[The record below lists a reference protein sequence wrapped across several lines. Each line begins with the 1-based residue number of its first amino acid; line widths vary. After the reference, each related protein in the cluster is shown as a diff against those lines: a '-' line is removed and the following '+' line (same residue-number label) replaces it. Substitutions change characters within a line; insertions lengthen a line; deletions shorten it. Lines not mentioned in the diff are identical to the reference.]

1 MWISQAFAQDAAKPS
16 GGLFDQMG
24 GILPLILIFV
34 VFWFLLIR
42 PQQKRA
48 KEHRAL
54 IAAIKKGDE
63 VMTAGGIVGKVI
75 KAHESSP
82 TVEVEIADNVRVQI
96 ARGQI
101 AGLWNPSMPGQP
113 GAAPGAQPA
122 NDGKPGILKKLF
134 GR

>member
-1 MWISQAFAQDAAKPS
+1 MWISPAFAQDAAKPAA
-16 GGLFDQMG
+16 GGDFLT

-42 PQQKRA
+42 PQQKRM
-48 KEHRAL
+48 KEHKAL

-63 VMTAGGIVGKVI
+63 VMTAGGIVGKVT
-75 KAHESSP
+75 KASDTSP
-82 TVEVEIADNVRVQI
+82 VVEVEIADNVRVNI

-101 AGLWNPSMPGQP
+101 AGLWNPAAMTPAP
-113 GAAPGAQPA
+113 AAAPGQAA
-122 NDGKPGILKKLF
+122 NDAKPGILKRLL

>member
-1 MWISQAFAQDAAKPS
+1 MWISEAFAQDAAKTS
-16 GGLFDQMG
+16 GGADSFLT

-42 PQQKRA
+42 PQQKRM
-48 KEHRAL
+48 KEHKAL

-75 KAHESSP
+75 KAHDLSP
-82 TVEVEIADNVRVQI
+82 TIEVEIADNVRVQI

-101 AGLWNPSMPGQP
+101 A
-113 GAAPGAQPA
+113 
-122 NDGKPGILKKLF
+122 
-134 GR
+134 

>member
-1 MWISQAFAQDAAKPS
+1 MWISQAFAQDAAKPAGTDS
-16 GGLFDQMG
+16 FLT
-24 GILPLILIFV
+24 GILPLVLIFV

-42 PQQKRA
+42 PQQKRM
-48 KEHRAL
+48 KEHKAL

-63 VMTAGGIVGKVI
+63 VMTNGGIIGKVI
-75 KAHESSP
+75 KANDTSP

-101 AGLWNPSMPGQP
+101 AGLWNPQAMMPAQPGQA
-113 GAAPGAQPA
+113 GQPA
-122 NDGKPGILKKLF
+122 NDGKPNILKRLF

>member
-1 MWISQAFAQDAAKPS
+1 
-16 GGLFDQMG
+16 
-24 GILPLILIFV
+24 
-34 VFWFLLIR
+34 VFYFLLIR
-42 PQQKRA
+42 PQQKKM

-75 KAHESSP
+75 KASESSP
-82 TVEVEIADNVRVQI
+82 TVEVEIADNVRVHI

-101 AGLWNPSMPGQP
+101 AGLWNPQPTMPGQP
-113 GAAPGAQPA
+113 GQPA
-122 NDGKPGILKKLF
+122 NDGKPGLLKKLF